1 MEPSS
6 PESERRDKTLNSL
19 LALAERE
26 LVASDK
32 MFDSKDYHLAIYLLQ
47 QASEKS
53 LKAFW
58 IYTSLID
65 PNTQALTGLGHAPHG
80 LVDSDFRK
88 RAIELI
94 SRQKLAAE
102 DFFRNEKAIAM
113 LILPLLNRLF
123 KEAEESIP
131 KELSP
136 VRNTRK
142 DLNLIELDKLLE
154 IKESVRSIEVGLD
167 KAKIE
172 NPTVKDL
179 TKWVSND
186 VDYAMD
192 TGKASLRSW
201 MFSMITSAILA
212 PHEALT
218 RYPSPEDGHDPIAY
232 YTLSHPLVIRFNV
245 ISDMVKRS
253 IKGLR
258 YLTKVRAS

>member
-1 MEPSS
+1 M
-6 PESERRDKTLNSL
+6 NSL

-26 LVASDK
+26 LIASHK
-32 MFDSKDYHLAIYLLQ
+32 LLDSKDYHLAIYLLQ

-58 IYTSLID
+58 LYTGFSK
-65 PNTQALTGLGHAPHG
+65 PNTRSLTELGHAPHS
-80 LVDSDFRK
+80 LVDTNFRK

-94 SRQKLAAE
+94 ARQKLVAE
-102 DFFRNEKAIAM
+102 HFFRNEKTLAK
-113 LILPLLNRLF
+113 LFLPLLNKLF
-123 KEAEESIP
+123 VEAEKSIP
-131 KELSP
+131 EEVSP
-136 VRNTRK
+136 VRNARK
-142 DLNLIELDKLLE
+142 DLTLIELDKLLE
-154 IKESVRSIEVGLD
+154 IKESVRSIEDGLD

-179 TKWVSND
+179 TKWASND